1 MFSNAT
7 YKMVR
12 VSPAPAEEEAEE
24 EAETMCQQ
32 FNVFGFG
39 DIGSGVINFPWH
51 WRELKSLKCLQNAMS
66 RLKCIHVPCPDFSVL
81 VFMI

>member
-39 DIGSGVINFPWH
+39 DIGSGVINFP
-51 WRELKSLKCLQNAMS
+51 
-66 RLKCIHVPCPDFSVL
+66 
-81 VFMI
+81 

>member
-12 VSPAPAEEEAEE
+12 VSPAPAEE

-39 DIGSGVINFPWH
+39 DIGSGVINFP
-51 WRELKSLKCLQNAMS
+51 
-66 RLKCIHVPCPDFSVL
+66 
-81 VFMI
+81 